1 MSANELHVFLEDSRR
16 TKELEQRISELEQ
29 LLVEADAKVQKFH
42 DALVMETQRNIAL
55 EDKVRAY
62 GRIYTNR

>member
-1 MSANELHVFLEDSRR
+1 MEDSRR
-16 TKELEQRISELEQ
+16 TKELEQRISELEHQ
-29 LLVEADAKVQKFH
+29 LAEADAKVQKFH

-62 GRIYTNR
+62 ERIYSNR